1 VYSFGILALEILC
14 GRHPGDV
21 TPLWT
26 IVRSSTVDDDTMPL
40 IYKLDQRLPPPVD
53 PIVKKLVS
61 IAMIAFECLIENP
74 QSRPTME
81 QVSKNLVMLK

>member
-1 VYSFGILALEILC
+1 VYSFGILALEILF

-26 IVRSSTVDDDTMPL
+26 IVSSSTVDDDTMPL
-40 IYKLDQRLPPPVD
+40 IYKLDRRLPHPLH

-61 IAMIAFECLIENP
+61 IAMIAFACLIENP

-81 QVSKNLVMLK
+81 QVSKDLVMLK